1 MRPLACQTDMHKY
14 VYMSTEQ
21 RETYLRALERVNLS
35 DLARESGRAY
45 RTLQAYRRG
54 EFQPPVEALKALSDH
69 LHHQAHEFTDAARTL
84 DHFITAMRR
93 HNG

>member
-1 MRPLACQTDMHKY
+1 MRPLACQTDIHNV

-21 RETYLRALERVNLS
+21 RDTYLRALERVNLS

-54 EFQPPVEALKALSDH
+54 EFLPPVEALKELSDY
-69 LHHQAHEFTDAARTL
+69 LHDRAQELTDAAQTL
-84 DHFITAMRR
+84 DQFITP
-93 HNG
+93 

>member
-1 MRPLACQTDMHKY
+1 M
-14 VYMSTEQ
+14 
-21 RETYLRALERVNLS
+21 
-35 DLARESGRAY
+35 
-45 RTLQAYRRG
+45 AYRRG
-54 EFQPPVEALKALSDH
+54 EFQPPVEALKELSDY